1 MYMNMGAIFEII
13 FEIQLNIYITTK
25 VINDKNR

>member
-1 MYMNMGAIFEII
+1 MNMGVIFEII

>member
-1 MYMNMGAIFEII
+1 MYMYMGVIFEII
-13 FEIQLNIYITTK
+13 FEIQLNMYITTK

>member
-1 MYMNMGAIFEII
+1 MYMNMGVIFEII

-25 VINDKNR
+25 VKNDKNR

>member
-1 MYMNMGAIFEII
+1 MYMGVIFEVI

>member
-1 MYMNMGAIFEII
+1 MYMNMGVIFEII

>member
-1 MYMNMGAIFEII
+1 MYMYMGVIFEII